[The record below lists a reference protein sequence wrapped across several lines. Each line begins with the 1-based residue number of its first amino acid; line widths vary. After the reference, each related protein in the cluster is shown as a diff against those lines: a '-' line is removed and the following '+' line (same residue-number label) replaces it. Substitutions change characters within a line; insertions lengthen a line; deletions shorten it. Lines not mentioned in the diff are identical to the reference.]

1 MTYLSIAKNLV
12 RTLQI
17 RSKFEFSV
25 LLCACVLVAL
35 VILLP
40 VSSQAQCPHWNVG
53 GVWNIEQ
60 RGLKYAIV
68 LTMEQK
74 GEVLTGKARISTNS
88 GYPAVN
94 VYGTIKGDL
103 VNFRILWIDGS
114 VGVYDAQ
121 FHPAG
126 RLNGHG
132 YEKKTPNIR
141 HMWQSNKKFKCPPPP
156 SFNVPLNTY
165 KGKPQPKPASSP
177 TKPISEQPPPPM
189 KVPGIITSQ
198 VIYPQSGNPM
208 GFVVLTW
215 DAGPDHKYAEVW
227 FKVNNGDEQ
236 FLVELGK
243 GSRQVPVERGKQYTY
258 ILTDAGKTLSTVS
271 FVAPVVF

>member
-1 MTYLSIAKNLV
+1 M
-12 RTLQI
+12 
-17 RSKFEFSV
+17 
-25 LLCACVLVAL
+25 
-35 VILLP
+35 
-40 VSSQAQCPHWNVG
+40 AQCQQWNVS

-68 LTMEQK
+68 LTMEQN

-94 VYGTIKGDL
+94 VYGTLKGDL

-114 VGVYDAQ
+114 IGVYDAQ

-141 HMWQSNKKFKCPPPP
+141 HMWQSNKKFKCPPPA

-165 KGKPQPKPASSP
+165 KGKPKPVSSP
-177 TKPISEQPPPPM
+177 TKPITEPPTPM
-189 KVPGIITSQ
+189 KVPGIISSQ
-198 VIYPQSGNPM
+198 PIFGNIADPV
-208 GFVVLTW
+208 GFVILTW
-215 DAGPDHKYAEVW
+215 DAGPDHPYAEIW
-227 FKVNNGDEQ
+227 FKVNNGEET

-243 GSRQVPVERGKQYTY
+243 GSRQMPVERGKYYTY
-258 ILTDAGKTLSTVS
+258 ILTDAGKTLATVS
-271 FVAPVVF
+271 VLGQ